1 MRRILLLTI
10 FVAATAIAF
19 NIGRSVPVRDGV
31 GADTTSSGAG
41 GSVESPSRR
50 SEEVRKAALRAI
62 AGQDTYL
69 SATLVDSDSILRRWV
84 DRERQPLL
92 VYFEPAIV
100 SGYTAAIGRAVRDA
114 FSRWRRVG
122 GIPVRFEFVR
132 RPDNADVTVRWVEA
146 FEMQRAGQADLVWR
160 RDGHLQSGTLTLA
173 THSHL
178 ARPLTVDAIETV
190 ALHEIGHLLGLGHS
204 DQPRDVM
211 YPTTSVHDLTSRD
224 RRTAMLLYSLPPGSL
239 KGPRPRPRPGPR
251 PGPRNR

>member
-1 MRRILLLTI
+1 MRRILFLMI

-19 NIGRSVPVRDGV
+19 NLGRRVPAGDGV
-31 GADTTSSGAG
+31 AADTLSSSVGDMG
-41 GSVESPSRR
+41 GSVEASSRR
-50 SEEVRKAALRAI
+50 SEEARQAALRAI

-69 SATLVDSDSILRRWV
+69 SATLAGSDSILRRWV

-92 VYFEPAIV
+92 VYFEPVVVA
-100 SGYTAAIGRAVRDA
+100 GYTAAIGRRVRDA
-114 FSRWRRVG
+114 FTRWRRVG

-132 RPDNADVTVRWVEA
+132 TAENADVTVRWVKA
-146 FEMQRAGQADLVWR
+146 FAMQRAGQADLIWR
-160 RDGHLQSGTLTLA
+160 NDGHLQSGTLTLA

-178 ARPLTVDAIETV
+178 GRPLTIDAIETV

-239 KGPRPRPRPGPR
+239 KGPRTLTR
-251 PGPRNR
+251 

>member
-10 FVAATAIAF
+10 FLAATAIAF
-19 NIGRSVPVRDGV
+19 NLGRRVPAGDGV
-31 GADTTSSGAG
+31 AADTTSSRAGDMG

-50 SEEVRKAALRAI
+50 SEEVRKSALRAI

-69 SATLVDSDSILRRWV
+69 SGTLIDSDSILRRWV

-100 SGYTAAIGRAVRDA
+100 SGYTAAIGRQVRDA

-132 RPDNADVTVRWVEA
+132 RQDNADVTVRWVEA

-160 RDGHLQSGTLTLA
+160 SDGHLQRGTLTLA

-178 ARPLTVDAIETV
+178 GRPLTIEAIETV

-239 KGPRPRPRPGPR
+239 KGPRPRPRPR
-251 PGPRNR
+251 DR